1 MQCFYFILN
10 ANVLCNI
17 KYRIY
22 INLNKDND
30 VKVCK
35 IKLFLKFTLL
45 SINFAILVMCGT
57 KSEDRLLFPTDP
69 TAESPTNAHRY
80 L

>member
-1 MQCFYFILN
+1 MI
-10 ANVLCNI
+10 
-17 KYRIY
+17 
-22 INLNKDND
+22 
-30 VKVCK
+30 KVCK

-57 KSEDRLLFPTDP
+57 KSEDRLLFSTDP
-69 TAESPTNAHRY
+69 AAESPTNAHRY